1 MNNKSTAIV
10 KIYLSVLIFIILEE
24 TKIKEFIDMCSSD

>member
-1 MNNKSTAIV
+1 MNSKSTAIV

-24 TKIKEFIDMCSSD
+24 TKIKQFSDMYNSD